1 MSYAADK
8 EDEERV
14 GASCGIDALKS
25 EEEDYEHD
33 EEESNEC
40 ADETHDRKLFTQP
53 DSSYGECPLCFLPLQ
68 LDPSKSSFFTCCSSL
83 ICRGCLFAQH
93 VSNMNDDRCPFC
105 REPAIVEEMD
115 KRMMKRVKAN
125 DPAAMSEMGR
135 KLRAEGDMD
144 GAIEYW
150 MKAAELGDLMAHWQ
164 LGLMYQLGPHGVE
177 RDEEKSI
184 YHYEM
189 AAIGGHPLARFTLAL
204 NEEDNG
210 NMERAVKHYIIAAN
224 LGCDESMKALWKH
237 YSDGN
242 ITKENL
248 DATLR
253 THQAAI
259 DAMKSAQRD
268 AADVVFKNYDQ

>member
-1 MSYAADK
+1 
-8 EDEERV
+8 
-14 GASCGIDALKS
+14 
-25 EEEDYEHD
+25 
-33 EEESNEC
+33 
-40 ADETHDRKLFTQP
+40 
-53 DSSYGECPLCFLPLQ
+53 
-68 LDPSKSSFFTCCSSL
+68 
-83 ICRGCLFAQH
+83 
-93 VSNMNDDRCPFC
+93 
-105 REPAIVEEMD
+105 
-115 KRMMKRVKAN
+115 MKRVKAN

-135 KLRAEGDMD
+135 KLITEGDLD

-150 MKAAELGDLMAHWQ
+150 MKAAELGDLMAHYK
-164 LGLMYQLGPHGVE
+164 LGSMYQLGHGVE

-189 AAIGGHPLARFTLAL
+189 AAIGGHPKARLILAL

-210 NMERAVKHYIIAAN
+210 NMERAVKHYIIGAN

-242 ITKENL
+242 VTKENL

-268 AADVVFKNYDQ
+268 AADVVFKNYNQ